1 MKKEI
6 STSKIIRYTTL
17 VWTILEALL
26 VVAIFIIW
34 SKIPDEI
41 RRARWVITI
50 GLLAF
55 ALTIIQGNI
64 IVILCV
70 RFLGKPIER
79 LTLDIENITY
89 GNTPKLKRTKV
100 LELNRMMD
108 SIEKLSHYVSNY
120 STTLANIIDVF
131 SIGVFFYPED
141 SDEVYC
147 SQAFFDICEIYE
159 IEGHMNRKDF
169 DKIYEELTQKS
180 QAEYPSAFRINDNKV
195 VSISTRQENDFIL
208 GIVTDVTSQIQEIK
222 KLEYERDYDHL
233 TKLYNRPAFAKKV
246 ERYFEDDE
254 HQIIAVIMW
263 DIDKLKYINDTYG
276 HDAGDIYIKKFADII
291 KELEKYG
298 GIVARRS
305 GDEFLGLIAGN
316 NHIQIIDIINQI
328 RDKINNTTVLFS
340 EQFSEKIR
348 VSMGIAWYPED
359 GEDLETLLNS
369 ADFALY
375 EVKFSFDK
383 NLIQDTLD
391 FESFKHHYSKEF
403 DNIIEGNSIT
413 FAYQPIVSAKDG
425 SVLGYEM
432 LMRIFSE
439 IINSL
444 RKLMMIGKIYSK
456 THLIESI
463 TFTRAFEEYN
473 YNLERF
479 QGMKIFVNSISSIIL
494 ADKTLKQIAKPY
506 SNNLDMLV
514 VEIKDFG
521 DAEEETLMNKIEV
534 LKKYK
539 AEFLIDGFEGDVK
552 YFDKIGFYPHYVKID
567 ISIINNIHKDLYHQK
582 ELNKILDY
590 CKKNGVKTIAFGI
603 KSLEEMKYLI
613 KAGVDY
619 LQGNYIGIP
628 SARAIPIDEDLVKKI
643 KRFQNNS

>member
-55 ALTIIQGNI
+55 ALTIIHGNI

-169 DKIYEELTQKS
+169 DKIYEELTHKP
-180 QAEYPSAFRINDNKV
+180 QAEYPSAFKINDNKV

-276 HDAGDIYIKKFADII
+276 HDAGDIYIKKFAEII

-521 DAEEETLMNKIEV
+521 DAEEEILMNKIEV
-534 LKKYK
+534 LKKYE

-567 ISIINNIHKDLYHQK
+567 LSIINNIHKDLYHQK

-590 CKKNGVKTIAFGI
+590 CKKNGIKTIAFGI

>member
-55 ALTIIQGNI
+55 ALTIIHGTI

-276 HDAGDIYIKKFADII
+276 HDAGDIYIKKFAEII

-613 KAGVDY
+613 KAGIDY